1 MFHCVL
7 NTSLTILRLQHS
19 FKHSA
24 YLQHYQTSVMGHF
37 CDNISSQMFDR
48 VLNKF
53 IENDHNERVE
63 ILDVLWI
70 VTRRYYFYTP
80 CSFWQNLINLRI
92 KTVQTNW
99 ERQHNCSFGMK
110 RIFHSELFSMSF
122 HPSDDQKVHI
132 ENLIFF
138 GVTGRISSNP
148 ITNIS
153 LKFIPSFGNNLK
165 ISFDSFEGY

>member
-1 MFHCVL
+1 
-7 NTSLTILRLQHS
+7 
-19 FKHSA
+19 
-24 YLQHYQTSVMGHF
+24 
-37 CDNISSQMFDR
+37 
-48 VLNKF
+48 
-53 IENDHNERVE
+53 
-63 ILDVLWI
+63 
-70 VTRRYYFYTP
+70 
-80 CSFWQNLINLRI
+80 
-92 KTVQTNW
+92 
-99 ERQHNCSFGMK
+99 MK
-110 RIFHSELFSMSF
+110 QIFHFELSSMSF